1 MKSWLA
7 IAVLLGLLA
16 LAAGGAVYTWIDM
29 GEVEVSGHGLMAMG
43 LGVAATLVVGIGLMR
58 LVYLSHKRGYDSTES
73 DDEG

>member
-1 MKSWLA
+1 MKSALA

-16 LAAGGAVYTWIDM
+16 MAAGGAVYAWMDL
-29 GEVEVSGHGLMAMG
+29 GEVEISGHGLLAMG

-58 LVYLSHKRGYDSTES
+58 LVYLSHRHGYDSTER